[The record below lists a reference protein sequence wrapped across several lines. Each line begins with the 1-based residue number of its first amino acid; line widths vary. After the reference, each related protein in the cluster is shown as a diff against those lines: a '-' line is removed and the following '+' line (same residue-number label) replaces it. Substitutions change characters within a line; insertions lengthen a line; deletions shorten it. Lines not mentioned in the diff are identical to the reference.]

1 MGELFLSRK
10 LGFLE
15 HRGDFNGFIKTLH
28 TAVPT
33 FQAAS
38 HLDLYLRPFAMLLAC
53 ISPEVRGAKR
63 GVDQMGKDCKKYVE
77 ERYQAL
83 INGDPVREDFLT
95 KVLQIHLE
103 RGEEIDLQLVDI
115 QVEIFIPM

>member
-1 MGELFLSRK
+1 
-10 LGFLE
+10 
-15 HRGDFNGFIKTLH
+15 
-28 TAVPT
+28 
-33 FQAAS
+33 
-38 HLDLYLRPFAMLLAC
+38 
-53 ISPEVRGAKR
+53 
-63 GVDQMGKDCKKYVE
+63 MGKDCKKYVE